1 MRGWLGL
8 LVFLVLV
15 AAAAVLG
22 AMAAPDAWYASLQKP
37 SFNPPSW
44 VFGPAWTLLYILMAV
59 AAWRVYRVDGWGLAV
74 GLWLTQL
81 VVNAIWSPLFFGMHR
96 IDLALLTI
104 ITLDILVIATIA
116 VFFRKDRIAGWL
128 MLPYLGWIGFA
139 TTLNAVI
146 WQLNPA

>member
-8 LVFLVLV
+8 VVFLVLV

-22 AMAAPDAWYASLQKP
+22 AMAMPDAWYASLQKP
-37 SFNPPSW
+37 SFNPPAW
-44 VFGPAWTLLYILMAV
+44 IFGPAWTLLYILMAV
-59 AAWRVYRVDGWGLAV
+59 AAWRVFRVAGWGPAI
-74 GLWLTQL
+74 GLWLIQL
-81 VVNAIWSPLFFGMHR
+81 AVNASWSPLFFGMHR

-104 ITLDILVIATIA
+104 IALDILVIATIA

-128 MLPYLGWIGFA
+128 MLPYLAWIAFA
-139 TTLNAVI
+139 TTLNATI

>member
-8 LVFLVLV
+8 LIFLGLV
-15 AAAAVLG
+15 AVVAGLG
-22 AMAAPDAWYASLQKP
+22 AMATPDAWYASLQKP

-44 VFGPAWTLLYILMAV
+44 IFGPAWTLLYILMAV
-59 AAWRVYRVDGWGLAV
+59 AVWRVYRVDGWGLAI
-74 GLWLTQL
+74 GLWLIQL
-81 VVNAIWSPLFFGMHR
+81 AVNATWSPIFFGFHR

-128 MLPYLGWIGFA
+128 MLPYLGWIAFA
-139 TTLNAVI
+139 TALNLAI

>member
-8 LVFLVLV
+8 VVFLVLV

-22 AMAAPDAWYASLQKP
+22 AMAMPDAWYASLQKP
-37 SFNPPSW
+37 SFNPPAW
-44 VFGPAWTLLYILMAV
+44 IFGPAWTLLYILMAV
-59 AAWRVYRVDGWGLAV
+59 AAWRVFRVAGWGPAI
-74 GLWLTQL
+74 GLWLIQL
-81 VVNAIWSPLFFGMHR
+81 AVNASWSPLFFGMHR

-104 ITLDILVIATIA
+104 IALDILVIATIA

-128 MLPYLGWIGFA
+128 MLPYLAWIAFA
-139 TTLNAVI
+139 TTLNAAI

>member
-15 AAAAVLG
+15 AVAAALG
-22 AMAAPDAWYASLQKP
+22 AMATPDAWYASLQKP

-74 GLWLTQL
+74 GLWLIQL

-96 IDLALLTI
+96 VDLALLNI
-104 ITLDILVIATIA
+104 ITLDILVIATIV

-128 MLPYLGWIGFA
+128 MLPYLGWIAFA
-139 TTLNAVI
+139 TTLNAAI